1 MSNLPP
7 FEQMDSIQ
15 YDRILNDIAK
25 DLFSADDDLEH
36 ERVRLMNWAVV
47 NLLLNKGIITQ
58 EEYTSSV
65 EEATMFFKLLKRR
78 YRLQNDDDSV
88 DSTENS

>member
-1 MSNLPP
+1 MQDFSS
-7 FEQMDSIQ
+7 MDSVQ
-15 YDRILNDIAK
+15 YDKALNDISK
-25 DLFSADDDLEH
+25 DLFTMDKDLDT
-36 ERVRLMNWAVV
+36 ERQRLMQWALI
-47 NLLLNKGIITQ
+47 NLLLNKGLITQ
-58 EEYTSSV
+58 DEYEKSV